1 MAKVIPAIMPKTGHP
16 TDDATNRTA
25 TEPAV
30 EALIPVANEA
40 TVAAR
45 CAVSIVETA
54 ACDATRTYP
63 VVEEDT

>member
-1 MAKVIPAIMPKTGHP
+1 MARVIPATIPKTGHP

-25 TEPAV
+25 TDPAV
-30 EALIPVANEA
+30 EALIPVAKEA

-45 CAVSIVETA
+45 WAVNIVETA

-63 VVEEDT
+63 VVDDDT